1 MNKMYDLSEDTA
13 AAISSGPGG
22 AIAIVRITGPRAAE
36 AAEKVWFSTGKSL
49 NCTPRRMRLGHAL
62 SPDGESCMAVFMP
75 GPKSYTGEDIVEL
88 QCHGGSFAPERLLN
102 AILATGIVRMAEPG
116 EFTRRAFLNGKMDLT
131 QAEAVLDLI
140 QARTAAAMHLAE
152 KQLSGNLGNRIREAA
167 SPLLN
172 VLAEI
177 ESRMDF
183 PEEDLDW
190 RTHDELI
197 ALLQPARDILRDL
210 LAGSRAGAIIRN
222 GVRLVIA
229 GAPNAG
235 KSSLLNRIL
244 GYDRAIVTDI
254 PGTTRDTVEE
264 SATIRGIQF
273 LLTDTAGL
281 REDAADAVEHFGI
294 GRSRESLKSAEM
306 VIALLDPTEDEKKQL
321 TDMQK
326 TLQEVDCHAKILFC
340 WNKSDQKKPQL
351 AETEDHIKISV
362 LTGDGMEELFDSL
375 AAIVRADISERE
387 SDVAVAQRH
396 EALLR
401 NALEQLDASED
412 EIRRED
418 WELAAVRIREGI
430 RALGTVT
437 GENASPDVL
446 DEIFSRFC
454 IGK

>member
-1 MNKMYDLSEDTA
+1 MNATYDLNEDTV

-36 AAEKVWFSTGKSL
+36 AAEKVWFSSGRSL
-49 NCTPRRMRLGHAL
+49 TLTPRKMRLGHAL
-62 SPDGESCMAVFMP
+62 SAEGESCMAVFMP
-75 GPKSYTGEDIVEL
+75 GPKSYTGEDIVEI

-102 AILATGIVRMAEPG
+102 AILATGIVRMADPG

-140 QARTAAAMHLAE
+140 QARTADAARLAE
-152 KQLSGNLGNRIREAA
+152 KQLSGRLGNRIREAA
-167 SPLLN
+167 SPLLD

-190 RTHDELI
+190 RSNDELI
-197 ALLQPARDILRDL
+197 TQLAPARAILRDL
-210 LAGSRAGAIIRN
+210 LAGSRAGVIIRN

-229 GAPNAG
+229 GAPNVG

-264 SATIRGIQF
+264 CATIRGIQF
-273 LLTDTAGL
+273 RLTDTAGL
-281 REDAADAVEHFGI
+281 RDDAADAVETFGI
-294 GRSRESLKSAEM
+294 ERSRDSLKSAEV
-306 VIALLDPTEDEKKQL
+306 VIWMLDPTVDPEKQL
-321 TDMQK
+321 TEMHR
-326 TLQEVDCHAKILFC
+326 TLEATACNAKLLPC
-340 WNKSDQKKPQL
+340 WNKCDQKKL
-351 AETEDHIKISV
+351 DNGDVAFSA
-362 LTGDGMEELFDSL
+362 LTGEGVEELFDKL
-375 AAIVRADISERE
+375 ADIVRADISDRE

-401 NALEQLDASED
+401 NALEQLDASEE
-412 EIRRED
+412 EIRQED

>member
-1 MNKMYDLSEDTA
+1 MNATYDLNEDTA

-36 AAEKVWFSTGKSL
+36 AAEKVWFSAGEPITA
-49 NCTPRRMRLGHAL
+49 TPRKMRLGHAL
-62 SPDGESCMAVFMP
+62 APDGENCMAVFMP
-75 GPKSYTGEDIVEL
+75 GPKSYTGEDIVEI

-140 QARTAAAMHLAE
+140 QARTADAARLAE
-152 KQLSGNLGNRIREAA
+152 RQLSGRLGNRIREAA

-190 RTHDELI
+190 RTNDELI
-197 ALLQPARDILRDL
+197 ALLSPARSILRDL

-229 GAPNAG
+229 GAPNVG

-244 GYDRAIVTDI
+244 GYDRAIVTNI

-273 LLTDTAGL
+273 RLTDTAGL
-281 REDAADAVEHFGI
+281 REDAADAVENFGI
-294 GRSRESLKSAEM
+294 ERSRDSLKSAEV
-306 VIALLDPTEDEKKQL
+306 VIWMLDPTADEEKQL
-321 TDMQK
+321 TEMQK
-326 TLQEVDCHAKILFC
+326 TLTETGCHAKVLSC
-340 WNKSDQKKPQL
+340 WNKCDQKKPDSGDL
-351 AETEDHIKISV
+351 AFSA
-362 LTGDGMEELFDSL
+362 LTGEGVEELFDHL

-387 SDVAVAQRH
+387 SDIAVAQRH

-401 NALEQLDASED
+401 NALEQLDASEE
-412 EIRRED
+412 EIRQED

>member
-1 MNKMYDLSEDTA
+1 MNATYDLNEDTA

-36 AAEKVWFSTGKSL
+36 AAEKVWFTAAEPITA
-49 NCTPRRMRLGHAL
+49 TPRKMRLGHAL
-62 SPDGESCMAVFMP
+62 APDGENCMAVFMP
-75 GPKSYTGEDIVEL
+75 GPKSYTGEDIVEI

-140 QARTAAAMHLAE
+140 QARTADAARLAE
-152 KQLSGNLGNRIREAA
+152 RQLSGRLGNRIREAA

-190 RTHDELI
+190 RTNDELI
-197 ALLQPARDILRDL
+197 ALLSPARSILRDL

-229 GAPNAG
+229 GAPNVG

-244 GYDRAIVTDI
+244 GYDRAIVTNI

-273 LLTDTAGL
+273 RLTDTAGL
-281 REDAADAVEHFGI
+281 REDAADAVENFGI
-294 GRSRESLKSAEM
+294 ERSRDSLKSAEV
-306 VIALLDPTEDEKKQL
+306 VIWMLDPTADEEKQL
-321 TDMQK
+321 TEMQK
-326 TLQEVDCHAKILFC
+326 TLTETGCHAKVLSC
-340 WNKSDQKKPQL
+340 WNKCDQKKPDSGDIVFS
-351 AETEDHIKISV
+351 A
-362 LTGDGMEELFDSL
+362 LTGEGVEELFDHL

-387 SDVAVAQRH
+387 SDIAVAQRH

-401 NALEQLDASED
+401 NALEQLDASEE
-412 EIRRED
+412 EIRQED

>member
-1 MNKMYDLSEDTA
+1 
-13 AAISSGPGG
+13 
-22 AIAIVRITGPRAAE
+22 
-36 AAEKVWFSTGKSL
+36 
-49 NCTPRRMRLGHAL
+49 
-62 SPDGESCMAVFMP
+62 
-75 GPKSYTGEDIVEL
+75 
-88 QCHGGSFAPERLLN
+88 
-102 AILATGIVRMAEPG
+102 
-116 EFTRRAFLNGKMDLT
+116 
-131 QAEAVLDLI
+131 
-140 QARTAAAMHLAE
+140 
-152 KQLSGNLGNRIREAA
+152 
-167 SPLLN
+167 
-172 VLAEI
+172 
-177 ESRMDF
+177 
-183 PEEDLDW
+183 
-190 RTHDELI
+190 
-197 ALLQPARDILRDL
+197 
-210 LAGSRAGAIIRN
+210 
-222 GVRLVIA
+222 
-229 GAPNAG
+229 
-235 KSSLLNRIL
+235 
-244 GYDRAIVTDI
+244 
-254 PGTTRDTVEE
+254 
-264 SATIRGIQF
+264 
-273 LLTDTAGL
+273 
-281 REDAADAVEHFGI
+281 
-294 GRSRESLKSAEM
+294 
-306 VIALLDPTEDEKKQL
+306 
-321 TDMQK
+321 MQK

>member
-1 MNKMYDLSEDTA
+1 MNATYDLNEDTA

-36 AAEKVWFSTGKSL
+36 AAEKVWFSAGEPITA
-49 NCTPRRMRLGHAL
+49 TPRKMRLGHAL
-62 SPDGESCMAVFMP
+62 SPEGENCMAVFMP
-75 GPKSYTGEDIVEL
+75 GPKSYTGEDIVEI

-140 QARTAAAMHLAE
+140 QARTADAARLAE
-152 KQLSGNLGNRIREAA
+152 RQLSGRLGNRIREAA

-190 RTHDELI
+190 RTNDELV
-197 ALLQPARDILRDL
+197 ALLSPARSILRDL

-229 GAPNAG
+229 GAPNVG

-244 GYDRAIVTDI
+244 GYDRAIVTNI

-273 LLTDTAGL
+273 RLTDTAGL
-281 REDAADAVEHFGI
+281 REDAADAVENFGI
-294 GRSRESLKSAEM
+294 ERSRDSLKSAEV
-306 VIALLDPTEDEKKQL
+306 VIWMLDPTADAEKQL
-321 TDMQK
+321 AEMQK
-326 TLQEVDCHAKILFC
+326 TLTETGCHAKILPC
-340 WNKSDQKKPQL
+340 WNKCDQKKPDSGNL
-351 AETEDHIKISV
+351 AFSA
-362 LTGDGMEELFDSL
+362 LTGEGVEELFDRL

-387 SDVAVAQRH
+387 SDIAVAQRH

-401 NALEQLDASED
+401 NALEQLDASEE
-412 EIRRED
+412 EIRQED